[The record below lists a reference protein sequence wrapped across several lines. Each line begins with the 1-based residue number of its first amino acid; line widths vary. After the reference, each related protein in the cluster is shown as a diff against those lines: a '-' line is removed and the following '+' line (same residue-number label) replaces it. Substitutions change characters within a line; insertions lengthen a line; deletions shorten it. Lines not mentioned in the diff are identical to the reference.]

1 MWVRLNVHLF
11 DVQYDGRQTEFQVHP
26 EYGSRAA
33 AREQV
38 DACAAVLGRLPRVML
53 SNAKEVEISITA
65 KTSSTTSLDPGEPVV
80 QASQSGV
87 FHICTGRAEEVA
99 RAGASARGDA
109 PAGGTAMDGPSTTSI
124 LKLHHD
130 PKDFTLRRVPL
141 TLKSPE
147 PGARSRCCVLVAAV
161 ASVLLLPLTSSGSA
175 NAQSTGTEASSI
187 TAAANTAATAPGRAA
202 RPQDPAAQP
211 EATGE
216 QRSGSPLPTDER
228 LRISVGFLAA
238 YGFDAAN
245 ADKGYETQGRIGQAS
260 VALQGKFNN
269 RFEYLISMGAIDEIS
284 PLPACPERGFFYP
297 NDPKFAYAELYAQGR
312 GPQIDCDPQGTR
324 RVDLYRGIALDMLP
338 QQGALREGYLKV
350 NLWQNGFLQFGRVA
364 QPIGF
369 TPEEAGS
376 WTARDAALIQR
387 LNRDAFFM
395 LRIGLARRIGGVEF
409 GGSAAAISGDSDAS
423 KDYGYNKLFNDGSLD
438 GNSGPG
444 AIVETYART
453 DSFDVRLG
461 YRHNEMGSKIESLAP
476 SYFASGKHHDKAL
489 VLSGQYR
496 VNRRIR
502 VLAECAH
509 YTVGLKESSAL
520 LVGVNPAQVFKNGCY
535 FTAEGRVPVRPGV
548 EIGGSFT
555 REEIDR
561 ADSLIRFLSEKGLYQ
576 VVEGNSDRMS
586 VFRIFADLSRQVRVG
601 AYYNRVINPYPWV
614 SGIYP
619 VEGPRAF
626 TGRSLN
632 RWGLVVQFA
641 LDYRSDGLRVDDS
654 RHADEDEARAPAP
667 PVAWASDRDSRR
679 GSDAR

>member
-1 MWVRLNVHLF
+1 M
-11 DVQYDGRQTEFQVHP
+11 
-26 EYGSRAA
+26 
-33 AREQV
+33 
-38 DACAAVLGRLPRVML
+38 
-53 SNAKEVEISITA
+53 
-65 KTSSTTSLDPGEPVV
+65 
-80 QASQSGV
+80 
-87 FHICTGRAEEVA
+87 
-99 RAGASARGDA
+99 
-109 PAGGTAMDGPSTTSI
+109 
-124 LKLHHD
+124 
-130 PKDFTLRRVPL
+130 

-147 PGARSRCCVLVAAV
+147 PRAQSPRCVLVAAAACV
-161 ASVLLLPLTSSGSA
+161 SLLLLLTSPSPA
-175 NAQSTGTEASSI
+175 HAQPTVTGPTSI
-187 TAAANTAATAPGRAA
+187 TIAENTAAAAPGRAA
-202 RPQDPAAQP
+202 GPHQDPAAQP

-216 QRSGSPLPTDER
+216 QRSGIPLPTDER
-228 LRISVGFLAA
+228 FRVSVGFLAA

-245 ADKGYETQGRIGQAS
+245 ADKGYETQGRVGQAS
-260 VALQGKFNN
+260 VTIQGKFNN

-297 NDPKFAYAELYAQGR
+297 NDPKFAYAELYAQDR

-350 NLWQNGFLQFGRVA
+350 NLWQNTFLQFGRAA

-395 LRIGLARRIGGVEF
+395 LRIGLGRRIGGVEF

-453 DSFDVRLG
+453 ESFDVRFG
-461 YRHNEMGSKIESLAP
+461 YRHNEMGSKIETLAP

-489 VLSGQYR
+489 VFSGQYR

-520 LVGVNPAQVFKNGCY
+520 MVGVNPAQVFKDGCY

-561 ADSLIRFLSEKGLYQ
+561 ADSLIRFLSEKGLYG

-586 VFRIFADLSRQVRVG
+586 VFRVFTDLSRQVHVG

-626 TGRSLN
+626 TGRSIN
-632 RWGLVVQFA
+632 RWGLVVRFA
-641 LDYRSDGLRVDDS
+641 L
-654 RHADEDEARAPAP
+654 P
-667 PVAWASDRDSRR
+667 
-679 GSDAR
+679 